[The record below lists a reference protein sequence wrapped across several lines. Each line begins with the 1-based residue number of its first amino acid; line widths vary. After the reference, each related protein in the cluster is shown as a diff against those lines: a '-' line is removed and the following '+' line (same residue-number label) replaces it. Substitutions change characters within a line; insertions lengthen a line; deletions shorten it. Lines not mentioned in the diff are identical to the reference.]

1 MVCTNTGSDTPGK
14 NSRAG
19 RPAEFRN
26 LWHTGRMAKNIKEF
40 GTKVGTAASLA
51 AFPGMAA
58 GQALANYGAIGMG
71 AVGAG
76 IAGAAITGAAGV
88 VGATIH
94 QRGQAKGRKQHA
106 QDAFDNARR

>member
-1 MVCTNTGSDTPGK
+1 
-14 NSRAG
+14 
-19 RPAEFRN
+19 
-26 LWHTGRMAKNIKEF
+26 MAKNIKEF
-40 GTKVGTAASLA
+40 GNKVAGAATVA
-51 AFPGMAA
+51 AFPGMAV
-58 GQALANYGAIGMG
+58 GQALSNYGAIGMG

-88 VGATIH
+88 IGATVH

>member
-1 MVCTNTGSDTPGK
+1 
-14 NSRAG
+14 
-19 RPAEFRN
+19 
-26 LWHTGRMAKNIKEF
+26 MAKNIKEF
-40 GTKVGTAASLA
+40 GNKVAGAATVA
-51 AFPGMAA
+51 AFPGMAV
-58 GQALANYGAIGMG
+58 GQALSNYGAIGMG

-88 VGATIH
+88 IGATIH